1 MVKPRPTTL
10 VGERLNARGVWR
22 TIVTSATAISL
33 SGLTAA
39 TLQLSASASNLA
51 NAGDASAVGA
61 APAYSPVQVDN
72 TAAPGGGVI
81 AQAVSLSPASLI
93 AYDPTSP
100 LASGQGLIDAPAV
113 DPITEITNQLQAR
126 QAFAISLSALRVA
139 EQDQKSLL
147 DMTA

>member
-1 MVKPRPTTL
+1 M
-10 VGERLNARGVWR
+10 
-22 TIVTSATAISL
+22 TSAVAIAA

-39 TLQLSASASNLA
+39 TLRLSASASNLA

-61 APAYSPVQVDN
+61 APAYAPVQVAD
-72 TAAPGGGVI
+72 TAAPGGGVV
-81 AQAVSLSPASLI
+81 ARAVSLSPASLI

-100 LASGQGLIDAPAV
+100 LANSQGLIDAPAI
-113 DPITEITNQLQAR
+113 DPIAEITNQLQAR
-126 QAFAISLSALRVA
+126 QAFAFSLTALRVA